1 MLRAHWT
8 DIQDALISDIDAD
21 YGVFDGR
28 TFKTNRFEAFLAR
41 RDIPWPRL
49 ESGSLDLSRDT
60 FRQMAKSYP
69 TISPL
74 RELRHALSEM
84 RLNDLAVDMTD
95 AIALYCPCSV
105 QRLAAISRATQNIF
119 LARARGCAV

>member
-28 TFKTNRFEAFLAR
+28 TFRTNRFEAYLAR

-49 ESGSLDLSRDT
+49 ESGSLNLDRDT

-69 TISPL
+69 THLTAARIASCTL
-74 RELRHALSEM
+74 RI
-84 RLNDLAVDMTD
+84 
-95 AIALYCPCSV
+95 AIE
-105 QRLAAISRATQNIF
+105 
-119 LARARGCAV
+119 